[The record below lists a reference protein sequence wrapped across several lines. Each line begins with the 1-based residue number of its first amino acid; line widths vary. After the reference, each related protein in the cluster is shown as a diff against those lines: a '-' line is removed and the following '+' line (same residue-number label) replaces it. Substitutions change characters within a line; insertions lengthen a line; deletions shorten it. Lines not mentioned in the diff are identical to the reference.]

1 MFFDMVI
8 IGGGPAGLA
17 CAKKAA
23 EGGLNTL
30 VIERKEKIGPKV
42 CAGGITWNG
51 LIKKI
56 PGFIPEKEFPV
67 QYIRSRCQRVKI
79 TSPSPIIATI
89 NREKFGSYM
98 AERALDSGASIRHST
113 CVRSIASD
121 HITVSSSTNKKTKK
135 IRFRYLVGA
144 DGSNS
149 IVRKYLNIPSVHMGV
164 GINYQLPGDFKKME
178 WFFDSSLFGNGYSWI
193 FPHRKTV
200 SIGTYAGSNIVSARQ
215 LKENLIKWA
224 ADTKNID
231 LSQVKVSA
239 DYVNFDFR
247 GWKFDNFFLAGDAA
261 GLASGLTGEGIY
273 PAILSGEMI
282 ARYILDPGRSLD
294 EFFRLLKKHRLHR
307 NMAVFTGKNRF
318 IAQILSELV
327 LTGLRCSILKF
338 HAVEMASSSACR

>member
-17 CAKKAA
+17 CAEKAA
-23 EGGLNTL
+23 EGGLKTL

-56 PGFIPEKEFPV
+56 PGFTPEKEFPV
-67 QYIRSRCQRVKI
+67 QFIRSRWQKVKI
-79 TSPSPIIATI
+79 TSPSPIVATI
-89 NREKFGSYM
+89 SREKFGGHM
-98 AERALDSGASIRHST
+98 AERALNSGARIRLCSL
-113 CVRSIASD
+113 VKKIAPD
-121 HITVSSSTNKKTKK
+121 HITVFSTKNKKTEI
-135 IRFRYLVGA
+135 IRFQYLVGA

-149 IVRKYLNIPSVHMGV
+149 IVRRYLNIPSAHMGV
-164 GINYQLPGDFKKME
+164 GINYQIPGDLEKME

-193 FPHRKTV
+193 FPHRETV
-200 SIGTYAGSNIVSARQ
+200 SIGTYAGSSILSARQ
-215 LKENLIKWA
+215 LKENLIIWA
-224 ADTKNID
+224 ANKKNID
-231 LSQVKVSA
+231 LSKVKVSA

-282 ARYILDPGRSLD
+282 AQHILDPSRSLT
-294 EFFRLLKKHRLHR
+294 EFSRLLKKHRLHR
-307 NMAVFTGKNRF
+307 NMAVLTGKNRF
-318 IAQILSELV
+318 IAQIISELV
-327 LTGLRCSILKF
+327 LGGLRSSILKF
-338 HAVEMASSSACR
+338 HAVEMANQPKYK

>member
-8 IGGGPAGLA
+8 IGAGPAGLA
-17 CAKKAA
+17 CAEKAA
-23 EGGLNTL
+23 EGGLKTL

-67 QYIRSRCQRVKI
+67 QYIRSRYQKVKI

-89 NREKFGSYM
+89 SREKFGDYM
-98 AERALDSGASIRHST
+98 AERALNSGARIRHST
-113 CVRSIASD
+113 FVRSITSN
-121 HITVSSSTNKKTKK
+121 HITAFSLKDKKTEK

-149 IVRKYLNIPSVHMGV
+149 LVRKYLNIPSVHMGV
-164 GINYQLPGDFKKME
+164 GINYQIPGDLTKME

-193 FPHRKTV
+193 FPHGETV
-200 SIGTYAGSNIVSARQ
+200 SIGAYASSRILSARQ
-215 LKENLIKWA
+215 LKENLIIWA
-224 ADTKNID
+224 ENTKNID
-231 LSQVKVSA
+231 LGKAKVSA
-239 DYVNFDFR
+239 DFVNFDFR
-247 GWKFDNFFLAGDAA
+247 GWKFNNFFLAGDAA

-282 ARYILDPGRSLD
+282 AQYILDPNRPLT
-294 EFFRLLKKHRLHR
+294 EFSKLLKKHRLHR

-318 IAQILSELV
+318 IAKMLSELV
-327 LTGLRCSILKF
+327 LAGLRYSILKF
-338 HAVEMASSSACR
+338 HAVEMAN